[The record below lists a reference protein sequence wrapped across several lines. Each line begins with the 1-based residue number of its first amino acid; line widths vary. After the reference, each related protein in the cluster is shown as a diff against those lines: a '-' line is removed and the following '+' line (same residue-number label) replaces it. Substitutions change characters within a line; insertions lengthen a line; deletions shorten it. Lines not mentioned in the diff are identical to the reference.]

1 MQILR
6 LTACIVFGVCFR
18 EIFAEETKTFPG
30 AEIIIPAVIGQVA
43 PAVIGAI
50 ISGIGGI
57 AGGGGGGLLPPVPPV
72 PPISV
77 SHTTAVATSIA
88 NKPIAVSHSG
98 SLSTNSHTNAGSQAT
113 TAGSGSLVAISST
126 AVTNPLRNLSKRWQ
140 KFFKNI
146 R

>member
-6 LTACIVFGVCFR
+6 LTACIAFGLCFR

-88 NKPIAVSHSG
+88 NKPIAVSG
-98 SLSTNSHTNAGSQAT
+98 SLSTASHTNAGSQA